1 MRVDVRVDVRAD
13 VRRVGEEGEAHHAG
27 GETAALA
34 SPREEAGVAAR
45 EVGHQHFAPREEGEG
60 H

>member
-1 MRVDVRVDVRAD
+1 MRVDVRAD
-13 VRRVGEEGEAHHAG
+13 VRRVGEEGEARRAG